1 MLEGELE
8 VGYVRL
14 HLGVEDLPPD
24 EGQEEEDLFREG
36 QNQGTQSRD
45 VRLQGVPGHGHELAR
60 ERDPHE
66 ALVVLPLEDAVV
78 VPVVGPLVGPH
89 RVRQLV
95 LGARLVPG
103 PVRE

>member
-14 HLGVEDLPPD
+14 HLGFEDLPPD
-24 EGQEEEDLFREG
+24 EGQEEDLFREG
-36 QNQGTQSRD
+36 QNQGTQSGD
-45 VRLQGVPGHGHELAR
+45 VRLQRVPGHGHELAR
-60 ERDPHE
+60 ERDPNE
-66 ALVVLPLEDAVV
+66 PLVVLPLEDAVV

-89 RVRQLV
+89 RVGQLV

-103 PVRE
+103 PV